1 MERMKTFFIYALCVI
16 AFFIFS
22 QIMIY
27 FSIHTTYHTKAY
39 EVKTSVPIT
48 VEVQAT
54 SVNGVV
60 RGSVLNNT
68 QETIENQYLQMDF
81 YSKQDNILGTKYVP
95 ISHLEVGNEQEY
107 EMKFNLS
114 RVDHVVLD
122 IVDTIPETVTQ
133 EQTEPDPE
141 MQFAVLVSAL
151 VLLMAV

>member
-27 FSIHTTYHTKAY
+27 FAIHTTYHTKAY
-39 EVKTSVPIT
+39 EVKASVPIT

-54 SVNGVV
+54 SVNGIV

-68 QETIENQYLQMDF
+68 QEVMENKYLQMEF

-107 EMKFNLS
+107 EMNFNLS

-122 IVDTIPETVTQ
+122 IVDTIPENVTE
-133 EQTEPDPE
+133 EQTESDPE

>member
-27 FSIHTTYHTKAY
+27 FAIHTTYHTKAY
-39 EVKTSVPIT
+39 EVKASVPIT
-48 VEVQAT
+48 AEVQAT

-60 RGSVLNNT
+60 RGNILNDT
-68 QETIENQYLQMDF
+68 QEVMENKYLQMEF

-95 ISHLEVGNEQEY
+95 ISHLEVGKQQEY
-107 EMKFNLS
+107 EMKFNFS
-114 RVDHVVLD
+114 KVDHVVLD
-122 IVDTIPETVTQ
+122 IVDTIPENVTE
-133 EQTEPDPE
+133 EQTESDPE

>member
-1 MERMKTFFIYALCVI
+1 M
-16 AFFIFS
+16 
-22 QIMIY
+22 
-27 FSIHTTYHTKAY
+27 
-39 EVKTSVPIT
+39 PIT

-54 SVNGVV
+54 SVNGIV

-68 QETIENQYLQMDF
+68 QEVMENKYLQMEF

-122 IVDTIPETVTQ
+122 IVDTIPENVAE
-133 EQTEPDPE
+133 EQTESDPE

-151 VLLMAV
+151 VLLMVV